1 MERKT
6 SHLVIEREGRDQG
19 GIVEIRE
26 MLAYDATELCLRA
39 MQCVAR
45 GGVDI
50 PPEIFQMGA
59 QGFVV
64 LGAGAIIA
72 GIGKTPWYEVK
83 PLLDALLACVVSYQP
98 PGGTQALHGL
108 ETIKGQIAEPSTFLW
123 IYEEVVSLHLGFSLR
138 ERLLS
143 YRTSMMTMMT
153 EPTLDMPISTDPLAS
168 SSVPN
173 RPPFTN

>member
-1 MERKT
+1 MERRT
-6 SHLVIEREGRDQG
+6 THLTVTGDGRDAG
-19 GIVEIRE
+19 GIIELRE
-26 MLAYDATELCLRA
+26 MPAYDATELCLRA
-39 MQCVAR
+39 MQCVSR

-98 PGGTQALHGL
+98 PGGTQALRGL
-108 ETIKGQIAEPSTFLW
+108 ETIKGQIQEPSTFLW

-143 YRTSMMTMMT
+143 YRTSVMMTMNENM
-153 EPTLDMPISTDPLAS
+153 PDMPTSIDPSVS
-168 SSVPN
+168 S
-173 RPPFTN
+173 